1 MANEYRLQ
9 SNGEIKTKEELIAAN
24 ANTSFPKVWN
34 DEVYE
39 FLGVDIVFET
49 PKPEPSGA
57 YKTVARN
64 GVEQDANDK
73 WVQAWVEQDMFEDT
87 TVDGVTTIKAEHEA
101 AYQAKLDAEAAA
113 AVRTKRDG
121 LLAET
126 DWMGL
131 SDVTM
136 SSDWAT
142 YRQALRDITTH
153 SNFPHNLTEDDWPEK
168 PE

>member
-39 FLGVDIVFET
+39 FLGVDVVFET
-49 PKPEPSGA
+49 SQPSASEA
-57 YKTVARN
+57 YKIVVRN
-64 GVEQDANDK
+64 GVEQNAKDQ
-73 WVQAWVEQDMFEDT
+73 WVQAWVEQDMFADT
-87 TVDGVTTIKAEHEA
+87 TVDDVTTTKAEHEA
-101 AYQAKLDAEAAA
+101 AYQARLDADAAKS
-113 AVRTKRDG
+113 VRSQRDR
-121 LLAET
+121 LLVET

-142 YRQALRDITTH
+142 YRQALRDITAH

>member
-24 ANTSFPKVWN
+24 ANTSFPKIW
-34 DEVYE
+34 DDTIYE
-39 FLGVDIVFET
+39 FLGVDVVFET
-49 PKPEPSGA
+49 PQPSASGA
-57 YKTVARN
+57 YKTVVRN
-64 GVEQDANDK
+64 GVEQNAKDQ
-73 WVQAWVEQDMFEDT
+73 WVQAWVEQDMFADT
-87 TVDGVTTIKAEHEA
+87 TVDDVTTTKAEHEA
-101 AYQAKLDAEAAA
+101 AYQARLDADAAA
-113 AVRTKRDG
+113 AVRFKRDG
-121 LLAET
+121 LLVET

-142 YRQALRDITTH
+142 YRQALRDITAD
-153 SNFPHNLTEDDWPEK
+153 SNFPHNLTDDDWPEK